1 VTLPQIGL
9 WLHRVQACSQDSI
22 DLLPEFGQCP
32 WQGPA
37 LAAVDLPISFAGKHF
52 HSVAGTHL
60 WQPDC
65 EYKLRS
71 SSSLQGVGMLG
82 ELTNI
87 PTDTLIDM
95 LYMILAGEVA
105 ITANDAAEIEQI
117 QRELQRR
124 DGAQNWSFATIH

>member
-1 VTLPQIGL
+1 LQLNIF
-9 WLHRVQACSQDSI
+9 I
-22 DLLPEFGQCP
+22 
-32 WQGPA
+32 
-37 LAAVDLPISFAGKHF
+37 
-52 HSVAGTHL
+52 HL
-60 WQPDC
+60 QV
-65 EYKLRS
+65 LTSGSRIANTNR
-71 SSSLQGVGMLG
+71 SLQGVGMLG

-105 ITANDAAEIEQI
+105 ITASDAMEIEQI